1 MCINTTQQS
10 VTPPTQFLRLNH
22 LKELLGVSGSSIWAW
37 VKKGKFPK
45 PIKLSEN
52 TTAWNAADV
61 EAWSQSRIS
70 ASQGRGDQK

>member
-22 LKELLGVSGSSIWAW
+22 LKERLGVSGSSIWSW
-37 VKKGKFPK
+37 VKAGTFPK

-52 TTAWNAADV
+52 CTAWNVADV

-70 ASQGRGDQK
+70 ASQR

>member
-22 LKELLGVSGSSIWAW
+22 LKERLGVSSSSIWSW
-37 VKKGKFPK
+37 VKAGTFPK

-52 TTAWNAADV
+52 CTAWNAADV
-61 EAWSQSRIS
+61 EVWSQARIS
-70 ASQGRGDQK
+70 ASQR